1 MQVLLIFDYFDL
13 CIIVHID
20 RDTNVTNIDVGDD
33 ESDDKDS
40 DSDSGCSVSLRS
52 WKGDLSLSWQSGLVK
67 IVFLRAA

>member
-1 MQVLLIFDYFDL
+1 M
-13 CIIVHID
+13 
-20 RDTNVTNIDVGDD
+20 TNIDVGDD

-67 IVFLRAA
+67 IVLFTSSIDFIRKYIKVQILIHV

>member
-1 MQVLLIFDYFDL
+1 M